1 MVLRD
6 EKVGGWGGGR
16 GESRKSGEQSQG
28 RGWPGGGRKGSGEG
42 GASQGAAQ
50 GPGRQATLGSDILE
64 RQEGPG
70 GIWGWGWWDR
80 EEGPYGE

>member
-1 MVLRD
+1 MGRRA
-6 EKVGGWGGGR
+6 GGVQKERRAEPRTRLAWRREEGEWG
-16 GESRKSGEQSQG
+16 
-28 RGWPGGGRKGSGEG
+28 G

-80 EEGPYGE
+80 EEGPCGE